1 MGLYNNVCDIIYD
14 FFVKSNDYN
23 GIPLRQVSTDLS
35 IDYVDS
41 IDIIK
46 KLVQNGDV
54 VIQSSTNPHI
64 YNFEHKIEAQL
75 DVLES
80 AKGISE
86 RIEQCGPVE
95 IHIENTEFPIC
106 LYPSKKI
113 LKKRRNTSNM
123 PYYTKQLAL
132 CEPQLK
138 ILYFDLNVLERYSND
153 PRYELHYDNYRGWIS
168 YICDEE
174 GNSELSER
182 NQIYLKSFGLGYD
195 ENNNRVIC
203 MFLKDL
209 GRLSDTHQAY
219 WYSFEIS
226 NTDCKMVEEYYANMI
241 EGRWAGAYSTYHAFT
256 CELNTLNTMSKTI
269 FGQSLFLHTFD
280 ESALTFSFLPTS
292 KNYFDFVLKLDKMI
306 SDNLNRDF
314 FKFFDM
320 EMYTYKESEGI
331 VEKTNKGTIQLFEE
345 WLLKNYHTEDV
356 NGLKDIF
363 KSFRKV
369 RKERQVP
376 AHKTIDNVFSK
387 DYAKKQ
393 DTLMQEV
400 YLAMSSLR
408 HIFQQ
413 HPKAK
418 DVEVPKWL
426 DEGIIKMF

>member
-1 MGLYNNVCDIIYD
+1 MDLYNSIRETIYN

-23 GIPLRQVSTDLS
+23 GIPLRQVSTDLF
-35 IDYVDS
+35 IDYENS

-46 KLVQNGDV
+46 KLVQDGEA

-64 YNFEHKIEAQL
+64 YNFKYKEEDQL
-75 DVLES
+75 NVLES

-86 RIEQCGPVE
+86 RIEKCGSVE
-95 IHIENTEFPIC
+95 IHIEETEFPIC
-106 LYPSKKI
+106 LYPSKR
-113 LKKRRNTSNM
+113 LLEKRRDTSNM
-123 PYYTKQLAL
+123 SYYTKQLAL

-138 ILYFDLNVLERYSND
+138 VLYFDLNVLERYSND

-174 GNSELSER
+174 GNSELSEN
-182 NQIYLKSFGLGYD
+182 NQVYIKSFGLGYD
-195 ENNNRVIC
+195 EKSNRVIC

-209 GRLSDTHQAY
+209 GRLSDSHQAY
-219 WYSFEIS
+219 WYSYEVG
-226 NTDCKMVEEYYANMI
+226 NNDCKMVEEYYANMI
-241 EGRWAGAYSTYHAFT
+241 EGRWTAGYSTYHAFT
-256 CELNTLNTMSKTI
+256 CELNMLDKIANAI
-269 FGQSLFLHTFD
+269 FGQSLFLSTFD
-280 ESALTFSFLPTS
+280 ESTLTFSFLPTS
-292 KNYFDFVLKLDKMI
+292 KNYYDFVLKLDKMI

-314 FKFFDM
+314 FKFFNM
-320 EMYTYKESEGI
+320 EMYTFNKSEDV
-331 VEKTNKGTIQLFEE
+331 VERINKGTIQLFEE
-345 WLLKNYHTEDV
+345 WLLMNYHTEDT
-356 NGLKDIF
+356 NRLKDIF

-387 DYAKKQ
+387 DYAKRQ
-393 DTLMQEV
+393 DTLMREV
-400 YLAMSSLR
+400 YLSMSSLR

-413 HPKAK
+413 HPNAK

>member
-1 MGLYNNVCDIIYD
+1 M
-14 FFVKSNDYN
+14 
-23 GIPLRQVSTDLS
+23 
-35 IDYVDS
+35 
-41 IDIIK
+41 
-46 KLVQNGDV
+46 
-54 VIQSSTNPHI
+54 
-64 YNFEHKIEAQL
+64 
-75 DVLES
+75 
-80 AKGISE
+80 
-86 RIEQCGPVE
+86 
-95 IHIENTEFPIC
+95 
-106 LYPSKKI
+106 
-113 LKKRRNTSNM
+113 
-123 PYYTKQLAL
+123 
-132 CEPQLK
+132 
-138 ILYFDLNVLERYSND
+138 
-153 PRYELHYDNYRGWIS
+153 
-168 YICDEE
+168 
-174 GNSELSER
+174 
-182 NQIYLKSFGLGYD
+182 
-195 ENNNRVIC
+195 
-203 MFLKDL
+203 
-209 GRLSDTHQAY
+209 
-219 WYSFEIS
+219 
-226 NTDCKMVEEYYANMI
+226 
-241 EGRWAGAYSTYHAFT
+241 
-256 CELNTLNTMSKTI
+256 
-269 FGQSLFLHTFD
+269 
-280 ESALTFSFLPTS
+280 
-292 KNYFDFVLKLDKMI
+292 NYFDFVLKLDKMI

-387 DYAKKQ
+387 DYAKNQ